1 MGSVHMDDRR
11 FSTDSAG
18 FRPDG
23 SAQAGWPVPRLRLI
37 EPIGDQREMVLDH
50 PHAVIGRDP
59 GAAVR
64 LADPMVSHQHAA
76 LDQHGGRLWL
86 TDLGSTNGTYLNG
99 IQVRSAREV
108 GSGDV
113 IGVGGVRFVVET
125 GGPSMADATRTFR
138 GVESPQGRAADINN
152 FGNLSGEIYQAGRDQ
167 YIQHRQY
174 VQHLYQQRESFF
186 AQIAAT
192 RTKARWLTWL
202 GVLVSIVGIG
212 ICVVGFS
219 GFLDAIDQ
227 SSPFGGVPPAFRTFF
242 VGIAIGMVGQI
253 LLIIGIVLHVVATAR
268 KRRVSNDPVY
278 RSLQP
283 IRQH

>member
-1 MGSVHMDDRR
+1 
-11 FSTDSAG
+11 
-18 FRPDG
+18 
-23 SAQAGWPVPRLRLI
+23 
-37 EPIGDQREMVLDH
+37 
-50 PHAVIGRDP
+50 
-59 GAAVR
+59 
-64 LADPMVSHQHAA
+64 
-76 LDQHGGRLWL
+76 
-86 TDLGSTNGTYLNG
+86 
-99 IQVRSAREV
+99 
-108 GSGDV
+108 
-113 IGVGGVRFVVET
+113 ET
-125 GGPSMADATRTFR
+125 GGPSMSDATRTFR

-202 GVLVSIVGIG
+202 GVLVS
-212 ICVVGFS
+212 
-219 GFLDAIDQ
+219 
-227 SSPFGGVPPAFRTFF
+227 F